1 VALEEGQS
9 GQRAVDLHEAAAGAE
24 GAQVD
29 GRVAE
34 ALDQGIQEAGMRIGE
49 VAEKAGVSV
58 RALRYYEE
66 KELLDSTRSSG
77 GQRVYPDSA
86 VERVRLI
93 QLLYAAGL
101 PSKTVREVLPT
112 CMDGGTV
119 GPELVARLT
128 AERDRIDR
136 QIADL
141 TEVRGR
147 LDGMIALAKAPG
159 PVPLHA
165 ARGLFSRLMRATA

>member
-1 VALEEGQS
+1 M
-9 GQRAVDLHEAAAGAE
+9 
-24 GAQVD
+24 
-29 GRVAE
+29 RV
-34 ALDQGIQEAGMRIGE
+34 G
-49 VAEKAGVSV
+49 
-58 RALRYYEE
+58 ALRYYEE
-66 KELLDSTRSSG
+66 KEQLDSTRSSG

-93 QLLYAAGL
+93 QLLYAADL

-112 CMDGGTV
+112 CVDGGTV

-141 TEVRGR
+141 TEARGR

-159 PVPLHA
+159 QCPYTQREDSSPA
-165 ARGLFSRLMRATA
+165 